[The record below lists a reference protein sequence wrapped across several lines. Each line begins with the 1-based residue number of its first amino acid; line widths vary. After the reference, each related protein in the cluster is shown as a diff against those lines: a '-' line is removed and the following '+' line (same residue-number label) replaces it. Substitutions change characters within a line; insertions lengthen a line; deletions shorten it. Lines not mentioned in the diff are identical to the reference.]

1 MPTNLR
7 RVEHSPLEVA
17 REIILSY
24 LGEVSKCR
32 REIDLEKD
40 CSSRNGREATLKP
53 DPLNED
59 PLSLN
64 ASHANLSKETVSG

>member
-24 LGEVSKCR
+24 LGMIEVSKCR
-32 REIDLEKD
+32 REMDLE
-40 CSSRNGREATLKP
+40 KP